1 MNEVNQNTTK
11 HKLVRLRI
19 ITAIVTIGLVGFLF
33 VSSTARV
40 NLLSFIVSTAGNP
53 KELLNKLTTFLTDN
67 GKSIKIYEGWRVY
80 NNSKYGVSLQYPKE
94 YRLFEME
101 QLITFQTPSEN
112 NLDIYIFSDE
122 SATIADYLKKADEA
136 AQTGYEGKPSF
147 EVRSTKEISING
159 QNCVQREEHVLAADL
174 QRTITYC
181 LNNSTVVA
189 IAFIPT
195 PGKVVE
201 TDESIYQ
208 QLLSTLVFSK

>member
-1 MNEVNQNTTK
+1 MNQANPSNNNS
-11 HKLVRLRI
+11 KLIRVGI
-19 ITAIVTIGLVGFLF
+19 IGIIIVVGLTVFLF
-33 VSSTARV
+33 TNQSRQAAITNFFLSPFTNTSSKDSSSA
-40 NLLSFIVSTAGNP
+40 SEKP
-53 KELLNKLTTFLTDN
+53 NKIEDWHT
-67 GKSIKIYEGWRVY
+67 Y

-94 YRLFEME
+94 YRLFELG
-101 QLITFQTPSEN
+101 QLVTFQTPSEN

-122 SATIADYLKKADEA
+122 SATITDYLKKTDKA

-147 EVRSTKEISING
+147 EIRSTKEISING

-189 IAFIPT
+189 LAFIPT
-195 PGKVVE
+195 PGKVFE
-201 TDESIYQ
+201 ADESIYQ